1 MALVRWR
8 PSEEWFPALSD
19 IRREIDRIFDEF
31 WRGIGPAPTVW
42 TPKVDVAET
51 DDAVVVTAELPG
63 MEKDDIK
70 VSIENNVLTISGEK
84 KQEKEEKDRTYHW
97 SERVYGRFSRS
108 FTLPARVDA
117 NKVKAVYKNGVLTL
131 TLPKVEEAKPK
142 QIEITTE

>member
-31 WRGIGPAPTVW
+31 WRGIGPAPAVW
-42 TPKVDVAET
+42 TPRVDVAET

-63 MEKDDIK
+63 MDKDDIK

-84 KQEKEEKDRTYHW
+84 KQEKEEKGKTYHW

-108 FTLPARVDA
+108 FTLPVQVDA

-131 TLPKVEEAKPK
+131 TLPKVEEAKPR
-142 QIEITTE
+142 QIEISTE